1 MMPPQPRSP
10 AIRVK
15 KGDQQESF
23 ADNSRIPKSFFVPIE
38 NLRAQVPPQETTT
51 TPNPM
56 HAALENAVDEANRE
70 IEKAN
75 RQASEFAAFD
85 KMKFSPEAGS
95 MSDSTVPI
103 DNHILNWR
111 ELVGLPQN
119 PLLADQT
126 SKHGAFDDVM
136 KPLLT
141 S

>member
-1 MMPPQPRSP
+1 
-10 AIRVK
+10 
-15 KGDQQESF
+15 
-23 ADNSRIPKSFFVPIE
+23 
-38 NLRAQVPPQETTT
+38 
-51 TPNPM
+51 M

-95 MSDSTVPI
+95 LSDSSVPI

-111 ELVGLPQN
+111 ELVGLPTN
-119 PLLADQT
+119 PLLADQ
-126 SKHGAFDDVM
+126 SPKQGAFDDVM
-136 KPLLT
+136 KPLLP